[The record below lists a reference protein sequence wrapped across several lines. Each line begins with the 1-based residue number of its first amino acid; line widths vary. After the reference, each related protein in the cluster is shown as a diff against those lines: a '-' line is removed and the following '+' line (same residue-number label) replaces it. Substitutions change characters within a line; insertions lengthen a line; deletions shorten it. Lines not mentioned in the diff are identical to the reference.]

1 MDWDLLITVTF
12 VQKKLFKVGLH
23 KSDDGKVILTNSFI
37 YVLNRFVSWNKVRM
51 ISLSKNDSLL

>member
-23 KSDDGKVILTNSFI
+23 KNDDGKVILTNSFI
-37 YVLNRFVSWNKVRM
+37 YVLNKFVS
-51 ISLSKNDSLL
+51 